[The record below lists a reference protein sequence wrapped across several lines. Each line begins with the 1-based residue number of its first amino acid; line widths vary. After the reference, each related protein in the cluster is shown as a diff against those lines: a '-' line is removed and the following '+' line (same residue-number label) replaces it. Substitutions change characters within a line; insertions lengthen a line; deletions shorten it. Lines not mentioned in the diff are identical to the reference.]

1 HGRVDADDVGEER
14 GEDGPVVGGEAE
26 VSVVEVGEGRLVADE
41 AAAVD
46 GPSGDEDGGGGA
58 VVGAAA
64 GVLGHPAAELGI
76 GDEHD
81 VVAGGAAG
89 QGGEEAA
96 DAGVEVGQ
104 YPGVGLLLVGV
115 VVEAVH
121 GDVVQAGGAAGG
133 DEPGR
138 QLQRAGEPTG
148 ATGGGR
154 RRARAGGR
162 AEEVGDT
169 VLDGQPVAAR
179 PGHEVGELGPFR
191 AGPVEGGERGVEG
204 PGCAGRGGTGGGEAG
219 TGRLLPP
226 QQQRERPADVDGP
239 HRVGAGGV
247 EPAAEDAGRLGRGGG
262 AGLPDVH
269 RAEVAEDR
277 VGVADA
283 ADDGEPAGVP

>member
-1 HGRVDADDVGEER
+1 VDADDVGEER

-121 GDVVQAGGAAGG
+121 GDVVQAGGAAGA

-162 AEEVGDT
+162 GD
-169 VLDGQPVAAR
+169 
-179 PGHEVGELGPFR
+179 EVGELGPFR

-239 HRVGAGGV
+239 HRVGAGG
-247 EPAAEDAGRLGRGGG
+247 
-262 AGLPDVH
+262 
-269 RAEVAEDR
+269 
-277 VGVADA
+277 
-283 ADDGEPAGVP
+283 